1 MCVFGFIGFTG
12 PARLLQN
19 RRAEFQRS
27 EQRL

>member
-1 MCVFGFIGFTG
+1 MLVYGFTG

-27 EQRL
+27 EQGL